1 MFGTDIKRLTLAI
14 ALTVIAL
21 AASAQDDNI
30 ILRAMNDEM
39 KRSMT
44 ELALPGYEKPF
55 FISYTV
61 TDSRELAINASLGA
75 LVRSTAFPG
84 RVKDVRV
91 MVGNYDFNDES
102 LDVSNNQVGQLNEIN
117 IPIDNDY
124 NGIRR
129 AFWTT
134 TDAVYRAAAKSY
146 KDNVAFLKEQKKE
159 LKDVPHRSFAK
170 APVTK
175 INKLKKPT
183 VVDRQKL
190 EFLAKELSGIF
201 KSYSDIVSS
210 GVFISVIETD
220 NYFINSEGTEIATT
234 DFTVAISA
242 NAQVKTDEGE
252 FIFDHISH
260 RVLSLE
266 KLPDAETLRKEV
278 KQMADRLTT
287 LKKTDVFKDSYTGP
301 VLFVGTAAAD
311 VFSNS
316 LFSFGESFSASKN
329 ITNGYSAAD
338 SKLGKK
344 VVDDRFTIK
353 SVPKMKSF
361 NDTELLGSY
370 EVDAEGVVPP
380 DELVLVE
387 GGILKNLFSDRTI
400 TKEGQTSN
408 GHGSGPGVISVSA
421 NSGVSLDKLKEQL
434 IETAKEE
441 GLEYALIVKHF
452 SAGGV
457 RSVNTYKVS
466 LKDGKEE
473 LIRSANVRT
482 MNLKSLK
489 KVLGVSNEQIVRNT
503 EVGRFGSSISLIAPS
518 AILLEEVEVEGARS
532 NPFLDKEVY
541 VENPVKG
548 SN

>member
-1 MFGTDIKRLTLAI
+1 MIATHTKRIVLAVIISTLAF
-14 ALTVIAL
+14 L
-21 AASAQDDNI
+21 ASAQSENV
-30 ILRAMNDEM
+30 ILKAMNDELN
-39 KRSMT
+39 RSMT
-44 ELALPGYEKPF
+44 ELTLPNHEKPF
-55 FISYTV
+55 FISYSV
-61 TDSRELAINASLGA
+61 TDTRETAINASLGA
-75 LVRSTAFPG
+75 LLRATTFPT
-84 RVKDVRV
+84 RVKNVRV

-102 LDVSNNQVGQLNEIN
+102 LDVSNNQVSELNEIN

-129 AFWTT
+129 SFWTT

-175 INKLKKPT
+175 INKLRKAT
-183 VVDRQKL
+183 EIDRQKF

-201 KSYSDIVSS
+201 KNYGDIVSS
-210 GVFISVIETD
+210 GVFISIVETD

-252 FIFDHISH
+252 FIFDHTSH
-260 RVLSLE
+260 RVLSLD
-266 KLPDAETLRKEV
+266 KLPDLETLRKEI

-287 LKKTDVFKDSYTGP
+287 LRKTEVFKDSYTGP
-301 VLFVGTAAAD
+301 VLFVGTAATD
-311 VFSNS
+311 VFSSS

-329 ITNGYSAAD
+329 ITNGYSTSD

-353 SVPKMKSF
+353 SLPKMKSF

-370 EVDAEGVVPP
+370 EVDDEGVVPP

-387 GGILKNLFSDRTI
+387 GGVLKNLFSDRTV

-408 GHGSGPGVISVSA
+408 GHGSGPGVIAVSA
-421 NSGVSLDKLKEQL
+421 NSGVSIDKLKEQL

-441 GLEYALIVKHF
+441 GLEYALMVKHF
-452 SAGGV
+452 SSGAV
-457 RSVNTYKVS
+457 RSINTYKVS

-473 LIRSANVRT
+473 LIRAANVRT

-503 EVGRFGSSISLIAPS
+503 EVGRFGTSLSLISPS

>member
-1 MFGTDIKRLTLAI
+1 MFAIDIKRTALAI
-14 ALTVIAL
+14 IISVMAFV
-21 AASAQDDNI
+21 ASAQTENV
-30 ILRAMNDEM
+30 ILKAMNDEI
-39 KRSMT
+39 KRSMN
-44 ELALPGYEKPF
+44 ELALPNHEKPF
-55 FISYTV
+55 FISYSV
-61 TDSRELAINASLGA
+61 TDTREVAINASLGA
-75 LVRSTAFPG
+75 VLRATAFPS
-84 RVKDVRV
+84 RVKNVRV
-91 MVGNYDFNDES
+91 MVGNYEFNDES
-102 LDVSNNQVGQLNEIN
+102 LDVSNNQVEEINEIN

-129 AFWTT
+129 AFWTS

-170 APVTK
+170 APVNK
-175 INKLKKPT
+175 INKLKNPT
-183 VVDRQKL
+183 SVDRKKL

-201 KSYSDIVSS
+201 KNYGDIVSS
-210 GVFISVIETD
+210 GVFINVVETD

-234 DFTVAISA
+234 DFMVGFSA

-260 RVLSLE
+260 RVLSLD
-266 KLPDAETLRKEV
+266 KLPDVETLRKEI

-287 LKKTDVFKDSYTGP
+287 LRKTEVFKDSYTGP

-311 VFSNS
+311 VFSSS

-329 ITNGYSAAD
+329 ITNGYSSTD

-353 SVPKMKSF
+353 SIPKMKSF
-361 NDTELLGSY
+361 NDIELLGSY

-387 GGILKNLFSDRTI
+387 GGVLKNLFSDRTV

-421 NSGVSLDKLKEQL
+421 NSGVSIDKLKEQL
-434 IETAKEE
+434 IEAAKDE

-457 RSVNTYKVS
+457 RSINTYKVS
-466 LKDGKEE
+466 LTDGKEE
-473 LIRSANVRT
+473 LVRSANVRT

-489 KVLGVSNEQIVRNT
+489 KVLGVSNEQIARNT
-503 EVGRFGSSISLIAPS
+503 EVGRFGTSLSLIAPN
-518 AILLEEVEVEGARS
+518 AILLEEVEVEGMRS

>member
-1 MFGTDIKRLTLAI
+1 MFAIDIKRLLLAI
-14 ALTVIAL
+14 ALTIAVFV
-21 AASAQDDNI
+21 ASAQNENV
-30 ILRAMNDEM
+30 ILKAMNDEL

-55 FISYTV
+55 FISYSV
-61 TDSRELAINASLGA
+61 TDTREVAINASLGA
-75 LVRSTAFPG
+75 ILRSTSFTN
-84 RVKDVRV
+84 RVKNVRV
-91 MVGNYDFNDES
+91 MVGDYEFNDES
-102 LDVSNNQVGQLNEIN
+102 LDVSNNHVSELNEIN

-129 AFWTT
+129 AFWTS
-134 TDAVYRAAAKSY
+134 TDAVYRAAAKTY

-175 INKLKKPT
+175 INKLKAPT
-183 VVDRQKL
+183 VIDQKKL
-190 EFLAKELSGIF
+190 EFLAKELSEVF
-201 KSYSDIVSS
+201 NSYSDMVAS
-210 GVFISVIETD
+210 GVYISVVETD
-220 NYFINSEGTEIATT
+220 NYFINSEGTEIAAT
-234 DFTVAISA
+234 DFIITVSA

-252 FIFDHISH
+252 FIFDHVTQ
-260 RVLSLE
+260 RATSLE
-266 KLPDAETLRKEV
+266 KLPAVETLRKEV
-278 KQMADRLTT
+278 QQMADRLTT
-287 LKKTDVFKDSYTGP
+287 LKKTAVFKDSYTGP

-311 VFSNS
+311 VFSSS
-316 LFSFGESFSASKN
+316 LFSFGESFTASKN
-329 ITNGYSAAD
+329 ITNGYSGTD

-344 VVDDRFTIK
+344 IVDERFTIK
-353 SVPKMKSF
+353 SLPKMKSF
-361 NDTELLGSY
+361 KDTELFGSY
-370 EVDAEGVVPP
+370 DVDEEGVVPP

-387 GGILKNLFSDRTI
+387 GGVLKNLFSDRTI

-421 NSGVSLDKLKEQL
+421 NSGVSIEKLKEQL
-434 IETAKEE
+434 IEAAKDE

-452 SAGGV
+452 SSGGF
-457 RSVNTYKVS
+457 RSINTYKVS

-482 MNLKSLK
+482 VNLKSLK

-503 EVGRFGSSISLIAPS
+503 EVGRFGTSISVIAPN
-518 AILLEEVEVEGARS
+518 AILLEEVEVEGSRS

-541 VENPVKG
+541 VENPVR
-548 SN
+548 NLD

>member
-1 MFGTDIKRLTLAI
+1 
-14 ALTVIAL
+14 
-21 AASAQDDNI
+21 
-30 ILRAMNDEM
+30 
-39 KRSMT
+39 
-44 ELALPGYEKPF
+44 
-55 FISYTV
+55 
-61 TDSRELAINASLGA
+61 
-75 LVRSTAFPG
+75 
-84 RVKDVRV
+84 
-91 MVGNYDFNDES
+91 
-102 LDVSNNQVGQLNEIN
+102 
-117 IPIDNDY
+117 
-124 NGIRR
+124 
-129 AFWTT
+129 
-134 TDAVYRAAAKSY
+134 
-146 KDNVAFLKEQKKE
+146 
-159 LKDVPHRSFAK
+159 
-170 APVTK
+170 
-175 INKLKKPT
+175 
-183 VVDRQKL
+183 
-190 EFLAKELSGIF
+190 
-201 KSYSDIVSS
+201 VSS
-210 GVFISVIETD
+210 GVFINVVETD

-234 DFTVAISA
+234 DFMVGFSA
-242 NAQVKTDEGE
+242 NAQVKTEEGE

-260 RVLSLE
+260 RVLSLD
-266 KLPDAETLRKEV
+266 KLPDVETLRKEV

-287 LKKTDVFKDSYTGP
+287 LKKTEVFKDSYTGP

-311 VFSNS
+311 VFSSS

-329 ITNGYSAAD
+329 ITNGYSSTD

-353 SVPKMKSF
+353 SIPKMKSF
-361 NDTELLGSY
+361 NDIELLGSY
-370 EVDAEGVVPP
+370 EVDAEGVIPP

-387 GGILKNLFSDRTI
+387 GGVLKNLFSDRTV

-408 GHGSGPGVISVSA
+408 GHGSGPGVITVSA

-457 RSVNTYKVS
+457 RSINTYKVS

-473 LIRSANVRT
+473 LVRSANVRS

-489 KVLGVSNEQIVRNT
+489 KVLGVSNEQIARNT
-503 EVGRFGSSISLIAPS
+503 EVGRFGTSLSLIAPN
-518 AILLEEVEVEGARS
+518 AILLEEVEVEGVRS

>member
-1 MFGTDIKRLTLAI
+1 MAGNIIKRIILAI
-14 ALTVIAL
+14 VLTATIF
-21 AASAQDDNI
+21 AASAQSDNV
-30 ILRAMNDEM
+30 ILKAMNDEL

-44 ELALPGYEKPF
+44 ELSLPGHEKPF
-55 FISYTV
+55 FISYSV
-61 TDSRELAINASLGA
+61 TDTREVAINASLGA
-75 LVRSTAFPG
+75 VLRATKFPS
-84 RVKDVRV
+84 REKNVRV
-91 MVGNYDFNDES
+91 MVGNYEFNDES
-102 LDVSNNQVGQLNEIN
+102 LDVSNNQVGALNEIN
-117 IPIDNDY
+117 IPIENDY

-170 APVTK
+170 APVTT
-175 INKLKKPT
+175 INKLRKPAA
-183 VVDRQKL
+183 VDQQKL
-190 EFLAKELSGIF
+190 EFLAKDLSAIF
-201 KSYSDIVSS
+201 KNYSDIVSS
-210 GVFISVIETD
+210 GVFVSVVETD

-234 DFTVAISA
+234 DCVVGISV

-252 FIFDHISH
+252 FIFDHMSH
-260 RVLSLE
+260 KVLSLE
-266 KLPDAETLRKEV
+266 KIPDIETLRKEV
-278 KQMADRLTT
+278 KQLADRLTT
-287 LKKTDVFKDSYTGP
+287 LKKTEVFKDSYTGP
-301 VLFVGTAAAD
+301 VLFIGTAAAD
-311 VFSNS
+311 VFSSS

-329 ITNGYSAAD
+329 ITNGYSATD

-353 SVPKMKSF
+353 SLPKMKSF

-370 EVDAEGVVPP
+370 EVDDEGVVPP

-387 GGILKNLFSDRTI
+387 GGVLKNLFSDRTV

-421 NSGVSLDKLKEQL
+421 NSGVSVDKLKEQL

-441 GLEYALIVKHF
+441 GLEYALLVRHF
-452 SAGGV
+452 SSGAI
-457 RSVNTYKVS
+457 RSINTYKVS

-503 EVGRFGSSISLIAPS
+503 EVGRFGASISLIAPS
-518 AILLEEVEVEGARS
+518 AILLEEIEVEGARS

-548 SN
+548 N